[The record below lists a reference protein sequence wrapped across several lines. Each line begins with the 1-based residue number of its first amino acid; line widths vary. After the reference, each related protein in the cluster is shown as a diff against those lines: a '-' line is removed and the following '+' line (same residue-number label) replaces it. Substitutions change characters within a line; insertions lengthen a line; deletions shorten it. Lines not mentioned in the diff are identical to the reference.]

1 MLTIDMKSFFRA
13 HALGNTRVLVHG
25 LVGRLREN
33 LVDVILFIKTFK
45 TMRHNLTIR
54 ERMLRAFAA
63 VMRTVFP
70 TWAVKYYTLKEKR
83 HGHGF
88 TLGYD
93 YEAKAR
99 LFLPGPKKEL
109 KAIKKLDLSS
119 DATRQRV
126 WSPETEMALLKLGNF
141 VLVSNIK
148 SSNTE
153 ALNIV
158 CATNNAELIAKVF
171 TNSTPSAT
179 YLKDWLK
186 KTDESVVVDV
196 IKRVPTVFN
205 DLHYEDIDNLKYISA
220 FLNSALDVDPSKQVK
235 NAAKKWAEEVIT
247 RKEYMNCLLA
257 SKPEMAELFDSA
269 MSVLIRADYNF
280 TRYMEMLE
288 LRHKK
293 WYGNIRDHADFSAYI
308 EDYLIERLPKV
319 WFMAKTEGV
328 RTFARL
334 YGYEMTD
341 KQDAASWMTLTRKF
355 IDRPRVAIAAMQT
368 CSYLGYGNPDEVV
381 VDLQKALV
389 EGISTFHVAEVALEK
404 LPQQYRWQVQA
415 KLYDAINTAD
425 EAKKAFK
432 LLPKSYRKG
441 LRGKLVEKTVQSDA
455 NLLLSYWPFAG
466 WEAETAEKAV
476 RKLAG
481 FKALPMAK
489 LSELPENLQRAGI
502 EELETLS
509 EISAIGRSYCGDL
522 QKDLMKQ
529 KFHSRSEAYLFQLDY
544 NWQELKALYI
554 SNNEMEEASFRVL
567 VNFKGT
573 GYGGDEGR
581 IAELIR
587 LHAKTWGLTEREY
600 KDLMQSPYYSAMAAD
615 LKKHCKSA
623 EPVNEEQA
631 TIEVKND

>member
-1 MLTIDMKSFFRA
+1 
-13 HALGNTRVLVHG
+13 
-25 LVGRLREN
+25 
-33 LVDVILFIKTFK
+33 
-45 TMRHNLTIR
+45 MRQNLTIR
-54 ERMLRAFAA
+54 ERLLRAFAT
-63 VMRTVFP
+63 VVKTVFP
-70 TWAVKYYTLKEKR
+70 TWAVKSFTKKESR
-83 HGHGF
+83 GHGF
-88 TLGYD
+88 ILGHD
-93 YEAKAR
+93 YEERSR
-99 LFLPGPKKEL
+99 LFLPGVAKEMR
-109 KAIKKLDLSS
+109 AIKKLALSE
-119 DATRQRV
+119 DALRARV
-126 WSPETEMALLKLGNF
+126 WSSETELALLKEGNYS
-141 VLVSNIK
+141 LIGNIK
-148 SSNTE
+148 SGNTA
-153 ALNIV
+153 ALDII
-158 CATNNAELIAKVF
+158 CATDNAELIAKVF
-171 TNSTPSAT
+171 SKATPSTT
-179 YLKDWLK
+179 YLRNWLK
-186 KTDESVVVDV
+186 SAKEHVVVDV

-205 DLHYEDIDNLKYISA
+205 DLHYEDVEKMNYIG
-220 FLNSALDVDPSKQVK
+220 ALVNCALEPDASKQVK
-235 NAAKKWAEEVIT
+235 NAAKKWAEEVAT
-247 RKEYMNCLLA
+247 RKEYMNCLLK
-257 SKPEMAELFDSA
+257 SKPEMAALFDSA
-269 MSVLIRADYNF
+269 MSVLLGADYNF
-280 TRYMEMLE
+280 SRYMEMLE
-288 LRHKK
+288 RYHEK
-293 WYGNIRDHADFSAYI
+293 WYGAIRDHADFSAYI

-319 WFMAKTEGV
+319 WFMAKTDGI

-341 KQDAASWMTLTRKF
+341 KQDAASWMALTRKF
-355 IDRPRVAIAAMQT
+355 IDRPRVANTALHT
-368 CSYLGYGNPDEVV
+368 CSYLGYANPDEVV

-389 EGISTFHVAEVALEK
+389 EGISTFYIAEEALSK

-415 KLYDAINTAD
+415 KLYEAIKTAD
-425 EAKKAFK
+425 EAKQAFK

-441 LRGKLVEKTVQSDA
+441 VRAKLVEKTVERDA
-455 NLLLSYWPFAG
+455 SILLSYWPFAG
-466 WEAETAEKAV
+466 WEEKTAEKAV

-489 LSELPENLQRAGI
+489 LSELPENLQKAGV

-600 KDLMQSPYYSAMAAD
+600 EDLMQSPYYSAMAAD

-623 EPVNEEQA
+623 EPVNEA
-631 TIEVKND
+631 